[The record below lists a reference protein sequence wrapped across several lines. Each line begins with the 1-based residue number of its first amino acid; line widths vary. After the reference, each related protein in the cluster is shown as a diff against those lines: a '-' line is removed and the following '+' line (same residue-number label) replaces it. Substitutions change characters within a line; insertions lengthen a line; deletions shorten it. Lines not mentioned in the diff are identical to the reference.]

1 MFHYIEV
8 FLYVYMDFNKD
19 IYTLIRKRIE
29 EENRNAALLEINKR
43 KLKVS
48 PKGRPMDDSTEG

>member
-1 MFHYIEV
+1 MNIFV
-8 FLYVYMDFNKD
+8 
-19 IYTLIRKRIE
+19 RKRIE
-29 EENRNAALLEINKR
+29 QENRNAALLEINKR